1 MAGGARALPA
11 LYMKR
16 NVVILLSIAVA
27 AVLAHAWVARKPA
40 PPAFSAAAARSSQ
53 PAPEMASPSAG
64 EVAGDA
70 AIAGAETSASHDR
83 DRQIALEIE
92 SALRSGDA
100 TRRETA
106 FSSLL
111 PELLG
116 TEPERL
122 VDMVFRQPAGDFRD
136 ALRDELARQWIT
148 RDTERAVEWLQS
160 LAEDREAGARVAV
173 RALAAVSPAQAIDVA
188 DRLDVGRD
196 DGSVEHI
203 LQIWAME
210 SPREARRWLENQP
223 DSARTAPLRARLPP

>member
-1 MAGGARALPA
+1 
-11 LYMKR
+11 MKR
-16 NVVILLSIAVA
+16 NVLILLSIAAA
-27 AVLAHAWVARKPA
+27 AVLAHAWVVRKPA

-53 PAPEMASPSAG
+53 PAPEVASPSAG

-70 AIAGAETSASHDR
+70 AIAVTETSASASHDR
-83 DRQIALEIE
+83 DRQVALEIE
-92 SALRSGDA
+92 SALVSGDA
-100 TRRETA
+100 NRRETA

-111 PELLG
+111 PELLR
-116 TEPERL
+116 TQPERL
-122 VDMVFRQPAGDFRD
+122 VDMVFRQPAGDSRD
-136 ALRDELARQWIT
+136 ALRDELAQQWIT
-148 RDTERAVEWLQS
+148 RDTERAVQWLQS
-160 LAEDREAGARVAV
+160 LGDDREAGARVAV

-223 DSARTAPLRARLPP
+223 DSARTAQLRARLPQ